1 MPFVVLIGKHFQNS
15 FHHAVSVDNQGFETM
30 FEKNVRHYQ
39 EQTDIFQCAVQLM

>member
-1 MPFVVLIGKHFQNS
+1 
-15 FHHAVSVDNQGFETM
+15 M